1 MVIPRSRSSSFE
13 SMTRSTISSL
23 ALNIPLCRSI
33 ASTSVVFPWSTCA
46 MMAMFR
52 VVALGITIHHNK
64 GDFEIGRILRLKSEI
79 RNVRLDALRAHS
91 PVQFKVSDLGFEMQD
106 SSNFKI
112 SPLSISLQ
120 LDSFPQKPHCR
131 AGGIISIHELPFPA
145 SDVASRPSGCSPS
158 SSDAATTAGTASGP
172 RLDYGIHRQDGN
184 RRPCIQ

>member
-64 GDFEIGRILRLKSEI
+64 GDFEIGRILHLKSEI
-79 RNVRLDALRAHS
+79 RNLKLDRRVRAEG
-91 PVQFKVSDLGFEMQD
+91 VQSHISDLGFEM
-106 SSNFKI
+106 
-112 SPLSISLQ
+112 
-120 LDSFPQKPHCR
+120 
-131 AGGIISIHELPFPA
+131 
-145 SDVASRPSGCSPS
+145 
-158 SSDAATTAGTASGP
+158 
-172 RLDYGIHRQDGN
+172 
-184 RRPCIQ
+184 